1 MRCIVTDVLTITD
14 RPISVYHGHATA
26 VKLTTKT
33 MTAMEATKPVMT
45 DEAGNSAFTLPKRK
59 NQADRHR

>member
-45 DEAGNSAFTLPKRK
+45 DEAGNSAFTLP
-59 NQADRHR
+59 